1 MATLDTTA
9 NLTPNLSV
17 KYHSARGMPP
27 EEQDTIKKCLKK
39 ANEAVAMTANVLAG
53 TKSSSIKGAALFAH
67 FRVSSATAP
76 TLATIIANFN
86 AIRNGLNGP
95 LNISDVNERHGVGTL
110 GYVDTVTP
118 LAGPARN
125 RSIHLEFNLL
135 KDALRPVAS
144 MTIIHEASHK
154 FANTADNAYA
164 YQANYNQLSA
174 LQAANNAD
182 SYAFFAW
189 SIYLGKVV
197 TATDALA
204 QAFRRLHLGIL

>member
-1 MATLDTTA
+1 MATLDTAT

-17 KYHSARGMPP
+17 KFHSARGMKQ
-27 EEQDTIKKCLKK
+27 EERDTIKKCLKK
-39 ANEAVAMTANVLAG
+39 ANEAVAMTVDVIAG

-76 TLATIIANFN
+76 TLATVTTNFN
-86 AIRNGLNGP
+86 AIRVGLNGP
-95 LNISDVNERHGVGTL
+95 LNISDVYQRNGVGTL
-110 GYVDTVTP
+110 GYVDTITP
-118 LAGPARN
+118 LAGPARK

-164 YQANYNQLSA
+164 YQASYNQLSA

-182 SYAFFAW
+182 SYAYFAW

-197 TATDALA
+197 TSTDALS